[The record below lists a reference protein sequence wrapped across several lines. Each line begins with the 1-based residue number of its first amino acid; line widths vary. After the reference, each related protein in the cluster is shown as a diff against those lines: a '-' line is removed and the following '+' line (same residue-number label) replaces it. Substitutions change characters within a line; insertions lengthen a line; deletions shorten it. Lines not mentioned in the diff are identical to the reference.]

1 MYGGQYLAYMV
12 TDANSCREII
22 SILCF
27 NESTPGK
34 RGVDVMMRVAMK
46 SGKFGHQVNSDTHLQ
61 TA

>member
-1 MYGGQYLAYMV
+1 MV
-12 TDANSCREII
+12 TDANFCSEIS

-27 NESTPGK
+27 NEYTSKK
-34 RGVDVMMRVAMK
+34 RGVAVMMRVAMK